1 MPTKTAPKSGAHA
14 TDSPAKGPRFCP
26 HCGNVIP
33 RERPKESARPQA
45 TPDLTDRQLEVLRL
59 VASGYNAK
67 EIGKELRISSRT
79 VEFHRGA
86 LMQKLGLYSVPELTM
101 YAMANRLIGFGA

>member
-1 MPTKTAPKSGAHA
+1 MPTKTAPKSKDANE
-14 TDSPAKGPRFCP
+14 SKGPRFCP

-33 RERPKESARPQA
+33 KERPAETPRSLTP
-45 TPDLTDRQLEVLRL
+45 PDLTDRQLEVLRL

-67 EIGKELRISSRT
+67 EIGGELNISSRT
-79 VEFHRGA
+79 VEYHRGA

-101 YAMANRLIGFGA
+101 YAMAQRLIGFGA